1 MEASPSTDPSA
12 TTDPP
17 TTTNPPANA
26 DPPASTEPPAGDVE
40 NVPEMIKD
48 PAFHC
53 DICDAEL
60 LFKITQA
67 LLPGLATACV
77 DNTTGGV
84 FRSPGSVAAD
94 IRKELVEYLT
104 QRTETYVAESVVLE
118 GAPETETFDNPY
130 DIIAFLIDEFAVSK
144 RNLFSRVSALLLSE
158 RREDSIDDFAQ
169 QMEINGFWPVDK
181 REAIV
186 QTLLKNVDVKNEYHC
201 NMKFETEE
209 ELSLHMPTCGFRVM
223 TCENEGCD
231 ARFSANKLEKHDSVC
246 PFKIIPCEQ
255 KCAAFLIRR
264 EMDRHCITV
273 CPMKLVN
280 CPFFSVGCKAG
291 VPSCKIEEHQ
301 AEELHYHI
309 LYILQGMYKEA
320 SEEVLKERVDQLEEK
335 AAGRLANAKTVRSLT
350 SKVKDVDAKLPPLVI
365 ETKKEEEAKEPS
377 ETEAK
382 PESTDVSGTNENT
395 ENAAGTKEVV
405 NSEAAPPSSKDSE
418 EAKETE
424 TNDFEAK
431 PRSLE
436 VPPLKKDGEEVPET
450 ETKDPEAM
458 LSSQEV
464 PPSKEDSEEASETV
478 VKDAE
483 ATTENS
489 VKDTN
494 NETNED

>member
-1 MEASPSTDPSA
+1 MMQASPSTDPPA

-17 TTTNPPANA
+17 TTM
-26 DPPASTEPPAGDVE
+26 EPPAGDVG
-40 NVPEMIKD
+40 NVPEKIKD
-48 PAFHC
+48 VKESGPAFHC
-53 DICDAEL
+53 GICDAEL

-84 FRSPGSVAAD
+84 FTSPGSVAAD
-94 IRKELVEYLT
+94 LRKELVEYLT

-118 GAPETETFDNPY
+118 GAPEAEVFDNPY
-130 DIIAFLIDEFAVSK
+130 DIIAILIDEFAISK

-158 RREDSIDDFAQ
+158 RREDSIDDFAHQ
-169 QMEINGFWPVDK
+169 LEINGFWPVDK
-181 REAIV
+181 REEIV
-186 QTLLKNVDVKNEYHC
+186 QILLKNVDSKIEYHC
-201 NMKFETEE
+201 NMKFETAE
-209 ELSLHMPTCGFRVM
+209 ELSLHMPTCSFRVM

-255 KCAAFLIRR
+255 KCPAFLLRH

-280 CPFFSVGCKAG
+280 CPFFSIGCKAA

-301 AEELHYHI
+301 SEELHYHI
-309 LYILQGMYKEA
+309 LYVLQGIYKEA
-320 SEEVLKERVDQLEEK
+320 SEDVLKERVDQIEEK
-335 AAGRLANAKTVRSLT
+335 AAGRLANAKNVRSLT
-350 SKVKDVDAKLPPLVI
+350 SKVKDADAKLPPLVI
-365 ETKKEEEAKEPS
+365 DTKKKEEETP

-382 PESTDVSGTNENT
+382 TESMEGSGTNENT
-395 ENAAGTKEVV
+395 ENDAET
-405 NSEAAPPSSKDSE
+405 KDS
-418 EAKETE
+418 
-424 TNDFEAK
+424 EAK

-436 VPPLKKDGEEVPET
+436 VPPLKKDGKEVSET

-458 LSSQEV
+458 PSPQEV
-464 PPSKEDSEEASETV
+464 PLSNKDCEKEAPETV

-489 VKDTN
+489 DKDSEVDT
-494 NETNED
+494 E

>member
-1 MEASPSTDPSA
+1 MMEASPSTDPPA

-17 TTTNPPANA
+17 PT
-26 DPPASTEPPAGDVE
+26 TEPPSGDVE
-40 NVPEMIKD
+40 NLPENIKD
-48 PAFHC
+48 AKEAGPAFHC

-104 QRTETYVAESVVLE
+104 QRTETYVAESVVEE
-118 GAPETETFDNPY
+118 GGPEMEVFDNPY

-169 QMEINGFWPVDK
+169 QMEINGFWPVDR

-201 NMKFETEE
+201 NMKFETAE
-209 ELSLHMPTCGFRVM
+209 ELSLHVPTCSFRVM

-231 ARFSANKLEKHDSVC
+231 ARFSANKVEKHDSVC

-255 KCAAFLIRR
+255 KCPAFLIRR

-280 CPFFSVGCKAG
+280 CPFFSVGCKTG

-301 AEELHYHI
+301 SQELHYHI
-309 LYILQGMYKEA
+309 LYILQGMYKDA
-320 SEEVLKERVDQLEEK
+320 PDEVLKERVDQIEEK

-365 ETKKEEEAKEPS
+365 ETKKEAETS

-382 PESTDVSGTNENT
+382 PESTEVSGTNGNT

-405 NSEAAPPSSKDSE
+405 NSESAPPSSKDSE
-418 EAKETE
+418 EA
-424 TNDFEAK
+424 
-431 PRSLE
+431 P
-436 VPPLKKDGEEVPET
+436 
-450 ETKDPEAM
+450 
-458 LSSQEV
+458 
-464 PPSKEDSEEASETV
+464 
-478 VKDAE
+478 E

-489 VKDTN
+489 SRVRK